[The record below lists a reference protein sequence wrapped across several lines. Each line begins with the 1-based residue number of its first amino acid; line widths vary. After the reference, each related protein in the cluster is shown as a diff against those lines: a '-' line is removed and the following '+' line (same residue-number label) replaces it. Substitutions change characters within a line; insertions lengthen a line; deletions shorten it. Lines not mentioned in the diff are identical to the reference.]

1 MCTHIS
7 KCRYNNTSRR
17 QCSMNYTR
25 LTFAISSAIAGIL
38 VFAIWINGIEVYA
51 QQSYPPS
58 PSTASPLQTRLSDL
72 SKQSNSTR
80 SGSNVT
86 APIVL
91 RPLAGG
97 ICPQGYHLVSGSVCI
112 KDITPSPTKT
122 TPKASIPT
130 QATQTT
136 NSTKSFSIPSPS
148 SGQPND
154 SNATNNQEN
163 FNTKILKSFNNDFK

>member
-51 QQSYPPS
+51 QRSYS
-58 PSTASPLQTRLSDL
+58 PSRLLLSDL
-72 SKQSNSTR
+72 SKQSNSTG

>member
-51 QQSYPPS
+51 QRSYS
-58 PSTASPLQTRLSDL
+58 PSLLLLSDL
-72 SKQSNSTR
+72 SKQSNSTG

-148 SGQPND
+148 TGQPND

>member
-38 VFAIWINGIEVYA
+38 VFAIWVNGIEVYA
-51 QQSYPPS
+51 QRYYS
-58 PSTASPLQTRLSDL
+58 PSLLLLSDL
-72 SKQSNSTR
+72 SKQSNSTG

-86 APIVL
+86 APVVL